1 MSVTLK
7 DIAKIAG
14 VSIATVSKVI
24 NGKTNDIGDHT
35 VLRVEKII
43 KEMNYVPNMM
53 ARAMKT
59 NRSFIIGL
67 LIPDIRNPFFTEIAR
82 GAEDIAFEL
91 GYSIFLCNTDDNFDK
106 ESKQIKTLSE
116 LQIDGLIIAG
126 SMVRNYRSEVQT
138 VINIPLI
145 AIDRKVNYK
154 NVSSFITTDNF
165 NSSKL
170 LVEKLYEKGY
180 RSYFYVGGPEGNSVA
195 MERYLG
201 TVEGLKDK
209 DIVNFEY
216 QFGRFLMEDGYNI
229 IANKENVDQFD
240 VVICGNDLIAI
251 GVLNALRNK
260 GIMVPQETSV
270 VGFDNIELASSYYPT
285 LSTIDQPTYQMG
297 GDAVRLLDSILR
309 GEVIE
314 PIIFYEQKL
323 LFRDTTE

>member
-7 DIAKIAG
+7 DIAKTAG